1 MGHHAGRCP
10 RIRASRLVGRDLPG
24 SRHPRHG
31 ACLQSSGRRSSR
43 RPRSKTEPLIMA
55 LVEIENLSV
64 EFPTQGGIMRAV
76 DGVSLKLE
84 EGEVLGIVGESGSGK
99 SVTMM
104 ALMGLVAYPGRVKAD
119 KLRFAGH
126 DLLKLSQ
133 CERNKLIGKDVAMIF
148 QEPTTSL
155 NPCFS
160 IGFQIT
166 ETLRLHLGMDKKA
179 ATRKAI
185 ELLEQVG
192 INSPETRLKAYPHQ
206 LSGGMNQRV
215 MIAMAIACNPRL
227 LIADEPTTALDVT
240 IQAQILDLLLTLQR
254 ERGMS
259 LVLIT
264 HNMGVVAETATR
276 VMVMYAGQ
284 IMEQQTA
291 AALFAHPQ
299 HPYTAALLAAL
310 PERSAGDHRLATIPG
325 VVPGLFDRPQGCLF
339 SPRCAY
345 ATEHSRRVR
354 PELRSW
360 MGGQIRCHYPLGDPE
375 RERAIAAD
383 HRVGAEM
390 AS

>member
-1 MGHHAGRCP
+1 
-10 RIRASRLVGRDLPG
+10 
-24 SRHPRHG
+24 
-31 ACLQSSGRRSSR
+31 
-43 RPRSKTEPLIMA
+43 MA
-55 LVEIENLSV
+55 LLEIENLSV
-64 EFPTQGGIMRAV
+64 EFPSQNGIMHAV
-76 DGVSLKLE
+76 DGISLSLE

-133 CERNKLIGKDVAMIF
+133 GERNKLIGKDVAMIF

-155 NPCFS
+155 NPCFTV
-160 IGFQIT
+160 GFQIT

-192 INSPETRLKAYPHQ
+192 INSPESRLKAYPHQ

-240 IQAQILDLLLTLQR
+240 IQAQILDLLRSLQK
-254 ERGMS
+254 ERGMA

-264 HNMGVVAETATR
+264 HNMGVVSEMAQRIA
-276 VMVMYAGQ
+276 VMYAGQ
-284 IMEQQTA
+284 IMEEQSAQ
-291 AALFAHPQ
+291 ALFNTPQ
-299 HPYTAALLAAL
+299 HPYTEALLSAL
-310 PERSAGDHRLATIPG
+310 PERSDGSSRLATIPG
-325 VVPGLFDRPQGCLF
+325 MVPGLYDRPAGCLF
-339 SPRCAY
+339 APRCSY
-345 ATEHSRRVR
+345 ATEHSRNER
-354 PELRSW
+354 PLLRAW
-360 MGGQIRCHYPLGDPE
+360 KDGMVRCHYPLGDPS
-375 RERAIAAD
+375 REANIEHDTPLVEAAQ
-383 HRVGAEM
+383 
-390 AS
+390 